1 MMIYTDTKYRP
12 KRKPKKTAEV
22 EKTLTPLQALHRR
35 MQDKP
40 INTPQ
45 TKMYRRGGT
54 QDIPSL
60 ETRVLVC
67 EAKDIKHYTGDK
79 LLGIAI
85 LHKSCLQPVFS
96 QEEAEDA
103 AHMRR

>member
-1 MMIYTDTKYRP
+1 MLIYTDDRFRP
-12 KRKPKKTAEV
+12 RRKSKKATT
-22 EKTLTPLQALHRR
+22 EKSLSPLREQNRRALTPQSKILTSQ
-35 MQDKP
+35 P
-40 INTPQ
+40 F
-45 TKMYRRGGT
+45 RRGGS

-60 ETRVLVC
+60 ETRVAGG
-67 EAKDIKHYTGDK
+67 EAKEVEMYTGDR
-79 LLGIAI
+79 LLGITI